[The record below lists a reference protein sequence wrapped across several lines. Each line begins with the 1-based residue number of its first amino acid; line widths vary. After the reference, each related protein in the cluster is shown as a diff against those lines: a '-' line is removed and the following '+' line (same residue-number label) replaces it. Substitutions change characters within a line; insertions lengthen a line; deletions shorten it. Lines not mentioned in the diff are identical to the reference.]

1 MAADQSRGHGQK
13 QAEWR
18 RPGTFR
24 ETCLARAERG
34 QTGASP
40 EQPVH
45 GHPLLFMGARDRT
58 EVRNL
63 KRQWSAYYFSSSLLR
78 SAGGRWGACI
88 CTVGAVRSGSLQ
100 NGRRLSCGGWGGPCV
115 LPSCCRYNSRRCRRR
130 SGPSFARASCTTRS
144 RILVSL
150 ANLCPYT
157 PLARH

>member
-78 SAGGRWGACI
+78 SAGGRRGACI

-100 NGRRLSCGGWGGPCV
+100 KGRRLSCVWGEGRACFQAAAGTIQDVVADGPA
-115 LPSCCRYNSRRCRRR
+115 LHSRVH
-130 SGPSFARASCTTRS
+130 
-144 RILVSL
+144 LVVRGL
-150 ANLCPYT
+150 EFWL
-157 PLARH
+157 R